1 MVTRHTLNVELLV
14 RVQTPQPFS
23 VDLLICFAVK
33 GGGELNKKHLCL
45 FKRFAALFAVLVCCS
60 SLCLPCFA
68 SNNASTF
75 QWVITAKADK
85 YGENGQLT
93 PYLQLSPFVDGKFYA
108 ATFETRF
115 LSYRGSYLDGDS
127 SSGSSYAIHP
137 QVWGCPVN
145 YPDWWRADLPLGRN
159 SYVQFDKLTFIP
171 TGSSSFFSDLSSVSF
186 LPQNKAY
193 SFDISA
199 DNVVQKRK
207 YPNPDVHLSS
217 RFPFYL
223 IYTYSQATN
232 NDVNDNHVGGDL
244 LCLTG
249 KPVFYNSSSPATY
262 LMSEDQCV
270 LTLNQN
276 NLHYSYYW
284 IDSMAN
290 VSLSQLEWLVMP
302 DISSW
307 SDDQKL
313 LLNDK
318 ILKVSA
324 EVSFWIDANKLPAGL
339 EVGDSF
345 PASDQFDS
353 LRDLLLDKYE
363 VEKQIGDTD
372 SYLDEAVN
380 GFHSVDASVADSSSS
395 FLSSLYSAFSFIL
408 LPVFI
413 LLLGAG
419 LLRIV
424 LRKAVS

>member
-1 MVTRHTLNVELLV
+1 M
-14 RVQTPQPFS
+14 
-23 VDLLICFAVK
+23 
-33 GGGELNKKHLCL
+33 NKKHACL
-45 FKRFAALFAVLVCCS
+45 YKRFAALVAALLSCFCFCI
-60 SLCLPCFA
+60 PCFA
-68 SNNASTF
+68 SNNAATF
-75 QWVITAKADK
+75 EWVVSDEKQM

-171 TGSSSFFSDLSSVSF
+171 SGSSPLFSDLTSVSF
-186 LPQNKAY
+186 LPQNKVY
-193 SFDISA
+193 SFDIIA
-199 DNVVQKRK
+199 DQVVNKPK
-207 YPNPDVHLSS
+207 YPNPDVHLSGK
-217 RFPFYL
+217 FPFYL

-249 KPVFYNSSSPATY
+249 KPVSYNASSPVVYT
-262 LMSEDQCV
+262 MSEDQCI

-290 VSLSQLEWLVMP
+290 ASLSQIEWLVMP
-302 DISSW
+302 NICDW
-307 SDDQKL
+307 SDEQKFQ
-313 LLNDK
+313 LNDK

-324 EVSFWIDANKLPAGL
+324 EVSFWIDASKLPSGL
-339 EVGDSF
+339 EIGDSF
-345 PASDQFDS
+345 PAPDQFDS
-353 LRDLLLDKYE
+353 LRDSLLDEYD
-363 VEKQIGDTD
+363 VD
-372 SYLDEAVN
+372 SKMDETKNNLDSFINDFE
-380 GFHSVDASVADSSSS
+380 SVDSSVGSTASS
-395 FLSSLYSAFSFIL
+395 FLSSIFNSFRFVIL
-408 LPVFI
+408 PLFI
-413 LLLGAG
+413 MLLGAG
-419 LLRIV
+419 ILRIV

>member
-1 MVTRHTLNVELLV
+1 M
-14 RVQTPQPFS
+14 
-23 VDLLICFAVK
+23 
-33 GGGELNKKHLCL
+33 NKRL
-45 FKRFAALFAVLVCCS
+45 KRFAALLAVLVS
-60 SLCLPCFA
+60 SFCFCLPCFA

-75 QWVITAKADK
+75 EWVVTASKQMH
-85 YGENGQLT
+85 GENGQLT
-93 PYLQLSPFVDGKFYA
+93 DYLQLSPYVDGNSYA

-115 LSYRGSYLDGDS
+115 LSYRGSYYVGPHTDIPT
-127 SSGSSYAIHP
+127 YQTAP

-145 YPDWWRADLPLGRN
+145 YPDWWRADLPLGRT

-171 TGSSSFFSDLSSVSF
+171 YGSSSLFSDLTSVSF
-186 LPQNKAY
+186 LPQNKVY
-193 SFDISA
+193 SFDITA
-199 DNVVQKRK
+199 DQVVDKQK
-207 YPNPDVHLSS
+207 YPDPDIHLSGK
-217 RFPFYL
+217 FPFYL

-232 NDVNDNHVGGDL
+232 NDVNDSFVGADL

-249 KPVFYNSSSPATY
+249 MPVSYNASSPVIY
-262 LMSEDQCV
+262 SMSEDQCV

-290 VSLSQLEWLVMP
+290 ASLSEIEWLVMP

-307 SDDQKL
+307 SDEQKL
-313 LLNDK
+313 QLNDK

-345 PASDQFDS
+345 PAPDQYDS
-353 LRDLLLDKYE
+353 LRDSLLDKYD
-363 VEKQIGDTD
+363 VEKQIDDTD
-372 SYLDEAVN
+372 SLLTEGIY
-380 GFHSVDASVADSSSS
+380 GYQSVDSDVGGYYTSSV
-395 FLSSLYSAFSFIL
+395 LSSIFDSFGFVLVPL
-408 LPVFI
+408 LIMF
-413 LLLGAG
+413 LGAL

>member
-1 MVTRHTLNVELLV
+1 MNKTL
-14 RVQTPQPFS
+14 
-23 VDLLICFAVK
+23 
-33 GGGELNKKHLCL
+33 
-45 FKRFAALFAVLVCCS
+45 KRFAALLAALVS
-60 SLCLPCFA
+60 SFCFCLPCFA

-75 QWVITAKADK
+75 EWVVTASKQM

-93 PYLQLSPFVDGKFYA
+93 DYLQLSPFVDGNFYA

-115 LSYRGSYLDGDS
+115 LSYRGSYYVGPHTDS
-127 SSGSSYAIHP
+127 PTYDTAP

-159 SYVQFDKLTFIP
+159 SYVQFDKLNFISS
-171 TGSSSFFSDLSSVSF
+171 GSSSLFSDLTSVSF
-186 LPQNKAY
+186 LPQNKVY
-193 SFDISA
+193 SFDITA
-199 DNVVQKRK
+199 DQVVEKQK
-207 YPNPDVHLSS
+207 YPDPDVHLSAK
-217 RFPFYL
+217 FPFYL

-232 NDVNDNHVGGDL
+232 NNVNDSFVDADL

-249 KPVFYNSSSPATY
+249 MPVSYNASSPVTY

-290 VSLSQLEWLVMP
+290 ASLSQIEWLVMP

-307 SDDQKL
+307 SDAQKL
-313 LLNDK
+313 QLNDK

-339 EVGDSF
+339 KVGDSF
-345 PASDQFDS
+345 PAPDQLDS
-353 LRDLLLDKYE
+353 LRDSLLNKYD
-363 VEKQIGDTD
+363 VEKQIEDTD
-372 SYLDEAVN
+372 KFLNQSVN
-380 GFHSVDASVADSSSS
+380 DFVSVDSSVSD
-395 FLSSLYSAFSFIL
+395 SAFSFL
-408 LPVFI
+408 SPFFNSFQFVFLPVFI
-413 LLLGAG
+413 MVLGAG

-424 LRKAVS
+424 LKKAVS

>member
-1 MVTRHTLNVELLV
+1 M
-14 RVQTPQPFS
+14 
-23 VDLLICFAVK
+23 
-33 GGGELNKKHLCL
+33 NKMH
-45 FKRFAALFAVLVCCS
+45 KRFAALLAALVS
-60 SLCLPCFA
+60 SFCFCLPCFA

-75 QWVITAKADK
+75 EWVVTATKQM

-93 PYLQLSPFVDGKFYA
+93 DYLQLSPFVDGNFYA

-115 LSYRGSYLDGDS
+115 LSYRGSYYVGPHTDS
-127 SSGSSYAIHP
+127 PTYDTYP

-171 TGSSSFFSDLSSVSF
+171 TGSSSLFSDLTSVSF
-186 LPQNKAY
+186 LPQNKVY
-193 SFDISA
+193 SFDITV
-199 DNVVQKRK
+199 DHVVEKQK
-207 YPNPDVHLSS
+207 YPDPDVHLSGK
-217 RFPFYL
+217 FPFYL

-232 NDVNDNHVGGDL
+232 NDVNDSFVGGDL

-249 KPVFYNSSSPATY
+249 NPVSYGSPSPVIY
-262 LMSEDQCV
+262 SMSEDQCV

-290 VSLSQLEWLVMP
+290 ASLSQIEWLVMP

-307 SDDQKL
+307 SDAQKL
-313 LLNDK
+313 QLNDK

-324 EVSFWIDANKLPAGL
+324 EVSFWIDANKLPVGL

-345 PASDQFDS
+345 PAPNQFDS
-353 LRDLLLDKYE
+353 LRDSVLDKYD
-363 VEKQIGDTD
+363 VEKKIGDTD
-372 SYLDEAVN
+372 SYLDEAIF
-380 GFHSVDASVADSSSS
+380 GFHSVDPDVASGASG
-395 FLSSLYSAFSFIL
+395 
-408 LPVFI
+408 
-413 LLLGAG
+413 LLGGLFQNLGTFLFSVSLLCFGAV

-424 LRKAVS
+424 LRKAVD

>member
-1 MVTRHTLNVELLV
+1 MNKRH
-14 RVQTPQPFS
+14 
-23 VDLLICFAVK
+23 
-33 GGGELNKKHLCL
+33 
-45 FKRFAALFAVLVCCS
+45 KRFAALFAALFS
-60 SLCLPCFA
+60 SFCLCIPCFA

-75 QWVITAKADK
+75 EWVVTASKQMH
-85 YGENGQLT
+85 GENGQLT
-93 PYLQLSPFVDGKFYA
+93 DYLQLSPYVDGNFYA

-115 LSYRGSYLDGDS
+115 LSYRGSYLAGDS
-127 SSGSSYAIHP
+127 SSGSSYALHP

-171 TGSSSFFSDLSSVSF
+171 SGSSSLFSDLTSVSF
-186 LPQNKAY
+186 LLQNKAY
-193 SFDISA
+193 SFDITA
-199 DNVVQKRK
+199 DNVVQKKK

-249 KPVFYNSSSPATY
+249 KPVSYGSASPVTY
-262 LMSEDQCV
+262 LVSEDQCI
-270 LTLNQN
+270 LSLNQN

-290 VSLSQLEWLVMP
+290 VSLSQIEWLVMP

-307 SDDQKL
+307 SDDQML
-313 LLNDK
+313 QLNDK

-345 PASDQFDS
+345 PASDQFDT
-353 LRDLLLDKYE
+353 LLDSLLDNYD
-363 VEKQIGDTD
+363 VENRIKETEE
-372 SYLDEAVN
+372 LFETNLN
-380 GFHSVDASVADSSSS
+380 GFQSVPSAVSDSSVS
-395 FLSSLYSAFSFIL
+395 FLSVLFDQFGFIL
-408 LPVFI
+408 VPLFI
-413 LLLGAG
+413 MFVGA
-419 LLRIV
+419 LFLRIL

>member
-1 MVTRHTLNVELLV
+1 MKIKQR
-14 RVQTPQPFS
+14 
-23 VDLLICFAVK
+23 
-33 GGGELNKKHLCL
+33 CL
-45 FKRFAALFAVLVCCS
+45 FKRFVALVAALVVCA
-60 SLCLPCFA
+60 SLCVPCFA

-75 QWVITAKADK
+75 QWVVTDKQDK

-93 PYLQLSPFVDGKFYA
+93 DYLQLSPFVDGNFYA

-115 LSYRGSYLDGDS
+115 LSYRGSYYVGPHTDS
-127 SSGSSYAIHP
+127 PSYDTAP

-171 TGSSSFFSDLSSVSF
+171 SGSSSLFSDLTSVSF
-186 LPQNKAY
+186 LPQNKVY
-193 SFDISA
+193 SFDITA
-199 DNVVQKRK
+199 DQVVEKQK
-207 YPNPDVHLSS
+207 YPDPDVHLSGK
-217 RFPFYL
+217 FPFYL

-232 NDVNDNHVGGDL
+232 NDVNDSFVGADL

-249 KPVFYNSSSPATY
+249 MPVSYNATSPVIYT
-262 LMSEDQCV
+262 MSEDQCV

-290 VSLSQLEWLVMP
+290 ASLSQIEWLVMP

-313 LLNDK
+313 QLNDK

-324 EVSFWIDANKLPAGL
+324 EVSFWVDASKLPPGL

-345 PASDQFDS
+345 PAPDRFDD
-353 LRDLLLDKYE
+353 LRNQLMEDFD
-363 VEKQIGDTD
+363 VEEQIKNTR
-372 SYLDEAVN
+372 S
-380 GFHSVDASVADSSSS
+380 GFDNAINNFNSVDGDVADSA
-395 FLSSLYSAFSFIL
+395 SSLISSIFDSFGFVL
-408 LPVFI
+408 VPLFVMFF
-413 LLLGAG
+413 GA
-419 LLRIV
+419 LFLRLI